1 MFAEW
6 TFLGF
11 LMPLLAVPVL
21 VTLGLYLLLRVF
33 TRLGVYHWFW
43 QPVLVDIALYAL
55 LLWSVL
61 ALAGALPIATHKKDD
76 AMTIRA
82 HADTCAR
89 C

>member
-11 LMPLLAVPVL
+11 LIPPLAVPVL
-21 VTLGLYLLLRVF
+21 VTLGLYLLLRRVF

-61 ALAGALPIATHKKDD
+61 ALAGALPIAPPKEG
-76 AMTIRA
+76 
-82 HADTCAR
+82 
-89 C
+89 